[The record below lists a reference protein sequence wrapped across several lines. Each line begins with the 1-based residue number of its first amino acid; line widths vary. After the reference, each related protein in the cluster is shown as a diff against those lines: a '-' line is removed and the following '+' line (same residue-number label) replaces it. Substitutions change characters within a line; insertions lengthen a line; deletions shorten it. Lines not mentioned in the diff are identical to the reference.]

1 MSVAELKEFPAEALY
16 ITLAYLLLF
25 AQGFNSSL

>member
-1 MSVAELKEFPAEALY
+1 MSVTELKEFPAEALY